1 MKTSMYGNVT
11 SNIHRQRMP
20 RSALADAQTY
30 KVPHCSQLKNTMNE
44 ETHNESSIQKYN
56 VLDE

>member
-1 MKTSMYGNVT
+1 MYGNVT